1 MKTLKSIGATL
12 AVVGATIAATAAF
25 AGQSASS
32 AKVLKPLKAVSY
44 DIGSKRAV
52 TYYEAAAGACKV
64 TVLVAD
70 RYDDSSTEFPSA
82 VRFKTLVAAGTSDR
96 VDSIDGPSLSFAC
109 APGANTMMVQTI
121 ERLAYA
127 KTAN

>member
-12 AVVGATIAATAAF
+12 AIVGLAAAATTVI
-25 AGQSASS
+25 AGDIAIP

-52 TYYEAAAGACKV
+52 TYYEATAGACKV
-64 TVLVAD
+64 TVLLAD
-70 RYDDSSTEFPSA
+70 RYDDRATEFPSA
-82 VRFKTLVAAGTSDR
+82 VRFKTLVPGGTSDR

-109 APGANTMMVQTI
+109 APGANTLMVQTI

-127 KTAN
+127 KPTN